1 MGEGPFVPSERITCK
16 MLSRGIA
23 FPSQKYTIYPMR
35 TNKKCV
41 DCDLKKQCRDSFAAW
56 VFFIIGLVATLAIRV
71 VTVLMAIDPFLGKL
85 AWYVGV
91 GGFFAFFVYK
101 FNANR
106 ALARLID
113 KEDLIKKAKEQKGFT
128 GEQYELISGILCS
141 IRSEKERINY
151 FFIFAVSAAALLI
164 ALYFDLLR

>member
-1 MGEGPFVPSERITCK
+1 M
-16 MLSRGIA
+16 A
-23 FPSQKYTIYPMR
+23 D
-35 TNKKCV
+35 KKCV
-41 DCDLKKQCRDSFAAW
+41 DCALKKQCQDSFAAW
-56 VFFIIGLVATLAIRV
+56 VFFVIGLVATVAIRV

-106 ALARLID
+106 SLARLID
-113 KEDLIKKAKEQKGFT
+113 KEDLIKLAGEQKGFS
-128 GEQYELISGILCS
+128 GEQYGLISAILCN

-151 FFIFAVSAAALLI
+151 FFIFAVSAVALLI
-164 ALYFDLLR
+164 ALYFDLFR